1 MHTHTLHLRVGRL
14 DTLMLWIIAVLAV
27 SALLVILIAEQFYID
42 TEFNQFQSDE
52 EEDYE

>member
-14 DTLMLWIIAVLAV
+14 DTLMIWIPIVIGFV
-27 SALLVILIAEQFYID
+27 ALLVLLIGQQFRID
-42 TEFNQFQSDE
+42 EEFNQFQSDE